1 MYFPFYISTRYLS
14 STRKGSFTRISGILS
29 TAGLAVGVSALLIT
43 LFILNGFE
51 RVISEKIS
59 QFDGHIRISHFLN
72 EPIES
77 TVTTL
82 DSIMNAYK
90 GEFIFS
96 SFIQGPALLR
106 KGKSAEG
113 IILEGID
120 SKRVKYIEDILVEGS
135 FKIDANN
142 IIIGQSL
149 AEKLDLNIGQEIILF
164 DAFTLKSANKR
175 LKKFKINGLFH
186 SGMSEYDNSLA
197 FTSINNANYLFSM
210 KKKVSGHILNLKK
223 PNNYKSLSKL
233 LSNQLPYPYMVMSW
247 KEKNRVLFKWMDIQR
262 LPILIIF
269 GLITF
274 VGLVNIISA
283 LAMIIIDKTRQIGI
297 LKSLGLS
304 KQKINQIFLIKGFI
318 IGFAGSLIGSSFA
331 FLIAFIQNNYKLIQ
345 VPEDIYFMDFI
356 PLDVNFSN
364 ILIVSITVSIVCML
378 ASLWPSLRAGKIEPS
393 TALKYE

>member
-90 GEFIFS
+90 GEFIYS

-247 KEKNRVLFKWMDIQR
+247 KEKNRALFKWMDIQR

-318 IGFAGSLIGSSFA
+318 IGFSGSLIGSSFA

-393 TALKYE
+393 AALKYE

>member
-77 TVTTL
+77 SVTTL

-90 GEFIFS
+90 GEFIYS

-120 SKRVKYIEDILVEGS
+120 LKRVKYIEDILVEGS
-135 FKIDANN
+135 FNIDDNN

-149 AEKLDLNIGQEIILF
+149 AEKLDLNIGEEIILF

-175 LKKFKINGLFH
+175 LK
-186 SGMSEYDNSLA
+186 
-197 FTSINNANYLFSM
+197 
-210 KKKVSGHILNLKK
+210 NLK
-223 PNNYKSLSKL
+223 L
-233 LSNQLPYPYMVMSW
+233 MVC
-247 KEKNRVLFKWMDIQR
+247 F
-262 LPILIIF
+262 ILVCQNTIIH
-269 GLITF
+269 
-274 VGLVNIISA
+274 
-283 LAMIIIDKTRQIGI
+283 
-297 LKSLGLS
+297 
-304 KQKINQIFLIKGFI
+304 
-318 IGFAGSLIGSSFA
+318 
-331 FLIAFIQNNYKLIQ
+331 
-345 VPEDIYFMDFI
+345 
-356 PLDVNFSN
+356 
-364 ILIVSITVSIVCML
+364 
-378 ASLWPSLRAGKIEPS
+378 
-393 TALKYE
+393 

>member
-77 TVTTL
+77 SVTTL

-90 GEFIFS
+90 GEFIYS

-149 AEKLDLNIGQEIILF
+149 AEKLDLNIGQEIVLF

-247 KEKNRVLFKWMDIQR
+247 KEKNRALFKWMDIQR

-393 TALKYE
+393 AALKYE